1 MTRLR
6 KITPWLNLVI
16 GLLWILMGLR
26 NIYMPDFL
34 SLTNLSNAD
43 KASLAPIELV
53 VGVLWLA
60 GGLVGLFK
68 GRHITEGKLDVGVT
82 TILGRDKPMQDT

>member
-1 MTRLR
+1 MTRLG

-26 NIYMPDFL
+26 NIYMPDFM
-34 SLTNLSNAD
+34 SFTHLSNAD

-53 VGVLWLA
+53 VGILWLA

-68 GRHITEGKLDVGVT
+68 GRRNPEGRLDVGAT
-82 TILGRDKPMQDT
+82 TILGPNKPMQDT

>member
-6 KITPWLNLVI
+6 KITPWLNLLI

-26 NIYMPDFL
+26 NIYMPGFL
-34 SLTNLSNAD
+34 SLTHLSNAD

-68 GRHITEGKLDVGVT
+68 GRHNPEGKLDVGVT